1 MFMNEKE
8 LHEYRMNK
16 FKDGLFTVYT
26 TFLSVAAFLALFVLS
41 C

>member
-1 MFMNEKE
+1 MNEQE

-16 FKDGLFTVYT
+16 FKDGLLTAYT
-26 TFLSVAAFLALFVLS
+26 TFLGIAAFMALFVLS